1 MSDCYDHSIKK
12 DMLNTVYGSKKELK
26 DDLKNNRRE
35 LATWYYNEQSK
46 YDRALSNFDEW
57 YTEYAGESWEELNGQ
72 ESNI

>member
-57 YTEYAGESWEELNGQ
+57 YNEYAGESWEKLNGE
-72 ESNI
+72 ESE